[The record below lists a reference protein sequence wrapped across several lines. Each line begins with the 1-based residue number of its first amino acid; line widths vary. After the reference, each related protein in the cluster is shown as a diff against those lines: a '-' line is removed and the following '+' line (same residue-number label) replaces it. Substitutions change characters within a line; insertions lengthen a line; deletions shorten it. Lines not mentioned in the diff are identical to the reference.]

1 MGVWEVCLVIPVSA
15 FFRHRL
21 TRPHRTSIV
30 RSILSRLPLP
40 QFRARDREMQWLRS
54 IGIKGIKV
62 DFFGG
67 DKQETLQPNGGLILC
82 R

>member
-1 MGVWEVCLVIPVSA
+1 M
-15 FFRHRL
+15 
-21 TRPHRTSIV
+21 
-30 RSILSRLPLP
+30 P
-40 QFRARDREMQWLRS
+40 QFRGRDREMLWLRS